1 MPKRVDIDRYGG
13 GFHLSKLWLKLF
25 CDTLIFISYCNVD
38 VLDIFKFINSCLD
51 KKQIDYSYIKKE
63 LLECIS
69 YNSVIDNKY
78 YKDIRIKNDTLIWI
92 CIECCEENCKDIELL
107 NIYKKK
113 YIFRKRGVV

>member
-1 MPKRVDIDRYGG
+1 M
-13 GFHLSKLWLKLF
+13 SKLWLKLF

-78 YKDIRIKNDTLIWI
+78 YKDIIYRDLKNILREHAYLDGTSLGIDSDGVFEKLIYNF
-92 CIECCEENCKDIELL
+92 EQSKEDVMRL
-107 NIYKKK
+107 
-113 YIFRKRGVV
+113 RR